1 MARLAYGEKECR
13 KKSVWRLLWG
23 HPFGLKESEI
33 AEELGWHRRTAN
45 NYLRELAADGKVSKV
60 GRLWFAER

>member
-1 MARLAYGEKECR
+1 MARLPFGEKGR
-13 KKSVWRLLWG
+13 KKKKVWRLLWG

-45 NYLRELAADGKVSKV
+45 NYLRELAEDGKASKE
-60 GRLWFAER
+60 GRLWFAKK